1 MTTLV
6 LACGDAA
13 VPSALAALTT
23 VTAPAVPGKPDFD
36 ALLPRLDDAGD
47 TASRL
52 VVVGGDGALAAALT
66 RLMRSDRLHVE
77 LAFVSATRSPATRL
91 YRLPVGD
98 RAAALACTGSARPL
112 PLIRD
117 DAGSALVG
125 EATVTGPEGAELVGE
140 AYVDSVRLFSGS
152 TPMLRITPTLE
163 LPGLRA
169 AVPRRWALSPTRWL
183 PGRAIQ
189 LGAMGAVVTRDSVTT
204 PRALKRSSFYRD
216 TREWLLVR
224 R

>member
-1 MTTLV
+1 MTTIV
-6 LACGDAA
+6 LACGDVT
-13 VPSALAALTT
+13 VPGPLAQLPA
-23 VTAPAVPGKPDFD
+23 VTAPAVPAKPDFD
-36 ALLPRLDDAGD
+36 TLLPQFDDAGPG
-47 TASRL
+47 APRL

-77 LAFVSATRSPATRL
+77 LAYVSPTRSAATRL
-91 YRLPVGD
+91 YGLPVGD
-98 RAAALACTGSARPL
+98 RAAELARHGRARTV

-117 DAGSALVG
+117 DAGTALVG

-140 AYVDSVRLFSGS
+140 AYVDSTRLFSGTVS
-152 TPMLRITPTLE
+152 TLRITPTLE
-163 LPGLRA
+163 MPGLRA
-169 AVPRRWALSPTRWL
+169 GVARRWAFLPTRWS

-189 LGAMGAVVTRDSVTT
+189 LGAVGAVVTRDGVTT

-224 R
+224 G